1 MDVGTQ
7 RVGAY
12 DSGID
17 REGNI
22 NFPTRTRRIWRV
34 FSCTRLN
41 RMRGVSLSASTSTCY
56 IYILYFFFSTSTF
69 STQIE
74 KLTPTNEPPSQ
85 VFRLQALG
93 GVFEEG
99 KCRHQHSL
107 LVDTF

>member
-1 MDVGTQ
+1 M
-7 RVGAY
+7 
-12 DSGID
+12 
-17 REGNI
+17 EGFFLHKAESYAWGFAI
-22 NFPTRTRRIWRV
+22 CLNFN
-34 FSCTRLN
+34 L
-41 RMRGVSLSASTSTCY
+41 LY
-56 IYILYFFFSTSTF
+56 IYFIYFFSTSTF